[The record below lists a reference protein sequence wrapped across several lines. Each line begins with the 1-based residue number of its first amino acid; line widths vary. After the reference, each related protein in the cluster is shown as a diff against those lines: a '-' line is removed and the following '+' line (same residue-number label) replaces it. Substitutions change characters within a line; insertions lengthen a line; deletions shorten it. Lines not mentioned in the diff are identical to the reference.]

1 LTQYKINLTLMVN
14 EASTDE
20 VATRLA
26 QILSNYKWEIG
37 AIEVSEDKL
46 SRVPTAP
53 VIDTSE
59 TYSTFR
65 VADEKFRVFAKDLG
79 LQGTELKVPQ
89 NRDFL
94 QLRIRAF
101 LEQLGYKIEP
111 KVNIRVVAESHV
123 ETLASDKEKTG
134 VNETAQAELVY
145 TKRI

>member
-1 LTQYKINLTLMVN
+1 MSQYKINLTLLLN
-14 EASTDE
+14 EASTAE
-20 VATRLA
+20 VASRLE
-26 QILSNYKWEIG
+26 QILSNYKWEMG
-37 AIEVSEDKL
+37 TIEVIEDKL
-46 SRVPTAP
+46 PGVPIAP

-59 TYSTFR
+59 PYCTFR

-79 LQGTELKVPQ
+79 LQGTELKVPK

-123 ETLASDKEKTG
+123 EMLSSDKEKTG
-134 VNETAQAELVY
+134 DDQTAQAELVY